1 MANKNTEAA
10 FHDVLQQLFG
20 ALQEDINVAKWARV
34 VSYSSSSHK
43 ADVQPLGLDSDG
55 DKLGMI
61 HDAQV
66 VKSARSGLSA
76 GDTVLLVFVDGD
88 MDNFTGSGTFV
99 KASERKHDLND
110 AVVLG
115 VI

>member
-1 MANKNTEAA
+1 MSNKNTEAV

-20 ALQEDINVAKWARV
+20 AVQEDINVAKWARI
-34 VSYSSSSHK
+34 VSYNASNHK

-61 HDAQV
+61 HDARV
-66 VKSARSGLSA
+66 VKSARTGLST
-76 GDTVLLVFVDGD
+76 GDIALIVFVDGD
-88 MDNFTGSGTFV
+88 MDNFTGSGTFI
-99 KASERKHDLND
+99 KASGRMHDIND